1 MLQEDSVE
9 RLATAFSGAICGA
22 SGKYIPR
29 GARAD
34 PKPWALD
41 EELAEAVEERRAAR
55 TAVQQDPSPEN
66 QAIWKEKKRR
76 ARQTS
81 RWQQDSA
88 RSGTSPLRS

>member
-1 MLQEDSVE
+1 ME
-9 RLATAFSGAICGA
+9 RLATAFSGAICGE

-66 QAIWKEKKRR
+66 QATWKEKKRR
-76 ARQTS
+76 AADVEVAARQ
-81 RWQQDSA
+81 R
-88 RSGTSPLRS
+88 